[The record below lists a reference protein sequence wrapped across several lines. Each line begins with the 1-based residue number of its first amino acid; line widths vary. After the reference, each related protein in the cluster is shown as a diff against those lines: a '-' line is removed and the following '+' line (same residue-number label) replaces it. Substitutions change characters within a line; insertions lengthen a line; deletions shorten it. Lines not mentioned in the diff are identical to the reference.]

1 MSRVAAGFYFSELHQ
16 KWFWICQIIMSY
28 IWNHVDISGDQT
40 RWNVLYMWFFFPTW
54 FVNKLNSETQ
64 PEPIKA
70 PISLDFSSH
79 FSAAVQES
87 LLSIQD

>member
-28 IWNHVDISGDQT
+28 ISNHVDISGDQT
-40 RWNVLYMWFFFPTW
+40 RWNVLYMWFFSTW

-64 PEPIKA
+64 PEPVMA
-70 PISLDFSSH
+70 QISLDFSSH
-79 FSAAVQES
+79 FSAAVP
-87 LLSIQD
+87 LSIQD

>member
-1 MSRVAAGFYFSELHQ
+1 MVLDLSDNY
-16 KWFWICQIIMSY
+16 
-28 IWNHVDISGDQT
+28 
-40 RWNVLYMWFFFPTW
+40 VLYLKSCGHFRRPDSVKCSVYVFFFFPTW

>member
-1 MSRVAAGFYFSELHQ
+1 MVLDLSDNY
-16 KWFWICQIIMSY
+16 
-28 IWNHVDISGDQT
+28 
-40 RWNVLYMWFFFPTW
+40 VLYLKSCGHFRRPDSVKCSVYVGFFSTW

-64 PEPIKA
+64 PELIKA

>member
-1 MSRVAAGFYFSELHQ
+1 MVLDLSDNY
-16 KWFWICQIIMSY
+16 
-28 IWNHVDISGDQT
+28 
-40 RWNVLYMWFFFPTW
+40 VLYLKSCGHFRRPDSVKCSVYVGFFSTW

-70 PISLDFSSH
+70 QISLDFSSH

>member
-1 MSRVAAGFYFSELHQ
+1 MWTFQETRLGEMFC
-16 KWFWICQIIMSY
+16 IC
-28 IWNHVDISGDQT
+28 V
-40 RWNVLYMWFFFPTW
+40 FFPTW

-64 PEPIKA
+64 PEPVMA
-70 PISLDFSSH
+70 QISLDFSSH